1 MVLPPCDQY
10 YDQLHPDQL
19 SLNSR
24 PPTSTQ
30 HDVQQQS
37 DHPVRCTPTF
47 TPQQDLASSTRLF
60 DSSTSSPHNSLVHR
74 STPSLS
80 KSSRS
85 APYPKAVQLDTSQTA
100 QDESDASAIRAQRVL
115 QAAPRKRPAARTQ
128 HRLSSD
134 LPATPDP
141 FIKPYACGHES
152 CWPVNTSKSL
162 ACYSTS
168 RGLSD
173 HIKAEHLDDVGSGGP
188 YRCGLEGCGKSWKSI
203 DSLQYHIQISRAHF
217 QHAFTNTC
225 FTPYVDGL
233 AIPASV
239 EALMAT
245 RSETKKKWCPC
256 PYENCQSEC
265 KEPTKF
271 RQHLVDGHPSELPE
285 QLDSVLLGPNRK
297 SDKKPRAQAQAQGSA
312 HPLQAPS
319 SSLQHRQQHRRQ

>member
-134 LPATPDP
+134 LPATPEYVLSPLFD
-141 FIKPYACGHES
+141 IG
-152 CWPVNTSKSL
+152 NSL
-162 ACYSTS
+162 MMM
-168 RGLSD
+168 
-173 HIKAEHLDDVGSGGP
+173 
-188 YRCGLEGCGKSWKSI
+188 
-203 DSLQYHIQISRAHF
+203 SL
-217 QHAFTNTC
+217 T
-225 FTPYVDGL
+225 
-233 AIPASV
+233 
-239 EALMAT
+239 
-245 RSETKKKWCPC
+245 
-256 PYENCQSEC
+256 
-265 KEPTKF
+265 
-271 RQHLVDGHPSELPE
+271 
-285 QLDSVLLGPNRK
+285 VLLSNRTLAVT
-297 SDKKPRAQAQAQGSA
+297 RAAGQSI
-312 HPLQAPS
+312 HPKVLLVTRLRVVSPIIS
-319 SSLQHRQQHRRQ
+319 KRSIWMT